1 MYCQSLDAWSTGF
14 AGLIGG
20 LEVGNVVGAVEG
32 TGAGTVQKIHCGTAH
47 LAETL
52 GDKSEEVGEEQQY

>member
-1 MYCQSLDAWSTGF
+1 M
-14 AGLIGG
+14 
-20 LEVGNVVGAVEG
+20 GNVVGAVEG